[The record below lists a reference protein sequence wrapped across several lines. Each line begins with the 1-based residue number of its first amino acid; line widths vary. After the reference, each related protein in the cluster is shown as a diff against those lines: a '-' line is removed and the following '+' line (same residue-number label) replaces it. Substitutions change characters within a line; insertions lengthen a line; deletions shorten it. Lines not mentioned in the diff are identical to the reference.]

1 MLNFSPESR
10 CDSHTA
16 VALGIFDGVHLGHR
30 AVINAALAKRGLL
43 PCVFTFSASSVQQKQ
58 ARFVSYLY
66 SDLQKRALLAACGI
80 QGIFSADFAD
90 YSFHSGEAFA
100 AYILRDILNASAVIC
115 GEDFRFGRGASY
127 DVSDLIRFGDR
138 YGFSVEPVPA
148 VEMNGMRVSSSR
160 IRALLK
166 QGDLAEANTLLGASY
181 RLTGVVHHGNEIGRT
196 LGFPTLNQRFSE
208 GQCIP
213 RTGVYASLALR
224 RGQWFPSITNIGFR
238 PTIGD
243 LTAPI
248 AETHIMNQNEILYGE
263 TVTVTL
269 CSFIRSEQRFGSKT
283 ELQNQLHRDC
293 ITAQEYFNKLG
304 GMTI

>member
-30 AVINAALAKRGLL
+30 AVISAARAKRGLL
-43 PCVFTFSASSVQQKQ
+43 PCVFTFSAPSVQQKQ
-58 ARFVSYLY
+58 SHCVSYIY
-66 SDLQKRALLAACGI
+66 SDLQKRALLASCGI

-100 AYILRDILNASAVIC
+100 AYILRDILNASAVFC
-115 GEDFRFGRGASY
+115 GSDFRFGRDAAY
-127 DVSDLIRFGDR
+127 DVRDLTRLGER
-138 YGFSVEPVPA
+138 YGFTVDA
-148 VEMNGMRVSSSR
+148 VEAVTSGGERVSSSR
-160 IRALLK
+160 IRTLLSA
-166 QGDLAEANTLLGASY
+166 GELAAANTLLGAAY
-181 RLTGVVHHGNEIGRT
+181 RITGVVHHGNEIGRT
-196 LGFPTLNQRFSE
+196 LGFPTLNQRFAE

-213 RTGVYASLALR
+213 RAGVYASLALR
-224 RGQWFPSITNIGFR
+224 RGQWLPSITNIGLR

-243 LTAPI
+243 LCVPI

-263 TVTVTL
+263 TVTVSL
-269 CSFIRSEQRFGSKT
+269 CTFLRSEQRFASTK
-283 ELQNQLHRDC
+283 ELQQQLRRDC
-293 ITAQEYFNKLG
+293 LAAQDYFHQSG